1 MVKVQT
7 VKFSGLC
14 LHSLCLHIVKGDRR
28 TAAVQFVEYC
38 CSVHHFRICQWICA
52 YIYMLKSLLFFMC
65 FYSWHGCLYSCVNF
79 VFFSTI
85 VISCSLPLAPRALCQ

>member
-28 TAAVQFVEYC
+28 TAAVQFVEC
-38 CSVHHFRICQWICA
+38 CC
-52 YIYMLKSLLFFMC
+52 
-65 FYSWHGCLYSCVNF
+65 
-79 VFFSTI
+79 
-85 VISCSLPLAPRALCQ
+85 

>member
-1 MVKVQT
+1 MVEVQT

-38 CSVHHFRICQWICA
+38 C
-52 YIYMLKSLLFFMC
+52 
-65 FYSWHGCLYSCVNF
+65 
-79 VFFSTI
+79 
-85 VISCSLPLAPRALCQ
+85 